1 MYYKPNSA
9 VFLNGSFIKA
19 QDAKF
24 SLYSQT
30 LHYGI
35 GVFEGL
41 RSYRTK
47 DGARIF
53 KVKEHFERLINSAR
67 LMNIPCDYTVDE
79 LIQIAYLLL
88 DRNDFEEAYIRPM
101 LFLGENLSLKITG
114 HSNLFIAA
122 FPWGKLLGDKRLD
135 LCISSY
141 VRPSAKAFHVE
152 AKTNGHY
159 VNSILASTEATQL
172 GFDEAIL
179 LDPKGYVAGGSATN
193 IFFEKDGTFYTPPYG
208 SIFPGITRKAVIE
221 MAAARD
227 IEVIE
232 KSFTSEELYK
242 ADAAFFTG
250 TAAEVVGIRS
260 INKIPY
266 EKEYEKT
273 LTYHIEKDFKN
284 FVRNSYDSNYTII

>member
-1 MYYKPNSA
+1 MYYKNNST

-19 QDAKF
+19 KDAKF

-53 KVKEHFERLINSAR
+53 KVKEHLERLLNSAR
-67 LMNIPCDYTVDE
+67 LMNIPVDYTVEE
-79 LIQIAYLLL
+79 LIQISYLLL
-88 DRNDFEEAYIRPM
+88 DRNDLEEAYLRPM
-101 LFLGENLSLKITG
+101 FFLGENLSLKITG
-114 HSNLFIAA
+114 HSNLFIAV
-122 FPWGKLLGDKRLD
+122 FPWGKLLGDKRLN

-141 VRPSAKAFHVE
+141 LKQSSKAFHVQS
-152 AKTNGHY
+152 KTNGHY
-159 VNSILASTEATQL
+159 VNSILASTEATHL
-172 GFDEAIL
+172 GYDEAIL
-179 LDPKGYVAGGSATN
+179 LDQKGYVTGGSATN
-193 IFFEKDGTFYTPPYG
+193 IFYEKNGKFYTPPHG
-208 SIFPGITRKAVIE
+208 SIFPGITRRAVIE

-232 KSFTSEELYK
+232 KDFTPEELYE
-242 ADAAFFTG
+242 ADVAFFTG
-250 TAAEVVGIRS
+250 TAAEVVGINS

-266 EKEYEKT
+266 KKDYEST
-273 LTYHIEKDFKN
+273 LTYGIEKDFKT
-284 FVRNSYDSNYTII
+284 FVRNNYDSNYTII

>member
-1 MYYKPNSA
+1 MYYKANSL
-9 VFLNGSFIKA
+9 VYLNGTFINA
-19 QDAKF
+19 EEAKC

-41 RSYRTK
+41 RSYQTR

-79 LIQIAYLLL
+79 LIQIAYMLL
-88 DRNDFEEAYIRPM
+88 DKNDLEEAYLRPM
-101 LFLGENLSLKITG
+101 MYMGENLGLKITG

-122 FPWGKLLGDKRLD
+122 FPWEKLLGEKRLN
-135 LCISSY
+135 LYISSY
-141 VRPSAKAFHVE
+141 IRPSSKAFHVD

-159 VNSILASTEATQL
+159 VNSILASTEARQL
-172 GFDEAIL
+172 GYDEAIL
-179 LDPKGYVAGGSATN
+179 LDEKGYVAGGSAAN
-193 IFFEKDGTFYTPPYG
+193 IFYEKDGRFYTPPLG

-227 IEVIE
+227 IEVVE
-232 KSFTSEELYK
+232 KAITTNDLYK

-260 INKIPY
+260 INKISY
-266 EKEYEKT
+266 QKDYQKT
-273 LTYHIEKDFKN
+273 LTSGIEKDFKS
-284 FVRNSYDSNYTII
+284 FVRNIYDTNYTII